1 MPDTQEEPAD
11 LAECRTLEGIRIV
24 RVGRGQYRAF
34 SRSRPETAYNVD
46 LHDYGGLGSCDC
58 EDYRMRRKPR
68 WREVRKPFDCFR
80 CRHLRA
86 VRNFVL
92 DGIIA
97 HYSKLEQQQ

>member
-1 MPDTQEEPAD
+1 MPDTQEDPEDFKNA
-11 LAECRTLEGIRIV
+11 
-24 RVGRGQYRAF
+24 GRSREFVSCALQYRAF